1 MTTSKA
7 QITAEQAEKLIANL
21 RALPDR
27 PIGEHLSDD
36 DFVDY
41 AMEALEPPE
50 IERLDTHLAS
60 CMECVAEMERLVAA
74 AEIWATEPLPPLPT
88 SPTMVE
94 TWWARLW
101 KRVTGWFGP
110 KEPIPESF
118 KTLIIEVARGVIT
131 PLAAEELP
139 LFQATCEAFFKD
151 IQHALKVLADQRRP
165 AEMLGFGIEGRTGSI
180 TPAVLGVT
188 AEVVHFVAGRVKEVR
203 PGEGDEVVVELV
215 KVILGRLRPETE
227 EEIGDPVVFSA
238 VSGKP
243 LPKWEHHP
251 DRITEVRLFAIE
263 QAARFGLPEEQALRL
278 ADALVEERASGA
290 RV

>member
-1 MTTSKA
+1 MGHGTLTSVTY
-7 QITAEQAEKLIANL
+7 QSHDG
-21 RALPDR
+21 RD
-27 PIGEHLSDD
+27 
-36 DFVDY
+36 
-41 AMEALEPPE
+41 
-50 IERLDTHLAS
+50 
-60 CMECVAEMERLVAA
+60 
-74 AEIWATEPLPPLPT
+74 
-88 SPTMVE
+88 MV
-94 TWWARLW
+94 ARLW

-203 PGEGDEVVVELV
+203 PG
-215 KVILGRLRPETE
+215 KVMRSSSSL
-227 EEIGDPVVFSA
+227 
-238 VSGKP
+238 
-243 LPKWEHHP
+243 
-251 DRITEVRLFAIE
+251 
-263 QAARFGLPEEQALRL
+263 
-278 ADALVEERASGA
+278 
-290 RV
+290 